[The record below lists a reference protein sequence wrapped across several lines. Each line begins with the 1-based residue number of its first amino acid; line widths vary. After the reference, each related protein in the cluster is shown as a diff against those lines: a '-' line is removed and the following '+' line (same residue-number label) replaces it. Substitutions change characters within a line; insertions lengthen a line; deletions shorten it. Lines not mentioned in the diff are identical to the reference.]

1 LPEMQDVVIVGGG
14 PAGLYAGARLAAAG
28 LETTILEEHRTVG
41 DPVHCTGIL
50 AASAFDE
57 FALSPASILNPL
69 TTARFWSPG
78 QKEVAYSPAR
88 TEAVV
93 VVDRRAFD
101 DDLLRTAEESGACV
115 SRGARA
121 VGVGIDAQSATVTL
135 ADGTAIRAR
144 ACLLASGA
152 NYALH
157 RQVGLGMPKYLL
169 HTAQVEVPTRHTGD
183 VELHF
188 GHAVAPKG
196 FGWIVPVTRGHQTCA
211 RVGVMCDRDAP
222 RFFNAFASRL
232 ADRWGLAHPLPQ
244 PRQKILPLAP
254 IPRTFGRRLLA
265 IGDAAGLVKPTT
277 GGGIYY
283 SLLSASL
290 AAETLTEALACDDL
304 SADRL
309 QRYELEWRKRLSK
322 EFRAQLSLRLVVH
335 RMTDAH
341 IERLFDLARTD
352 GVMPIVRKT
361 ARFNQH
367 RTLILSLLKHPPVR
381 QLLFQKLAI

>member
-1 LPEMQDVVIVGGG
+1 MQDIVIVGGG
-14 PAGLYAGARLAAAG
+14 PAGLHAGARLAAAG
-28 LETTILEEHRTVG
+28 FRTTILEEHRVVG

-50 AASAFDE
+50 AAAAFDE
-57 FALSPASILNPL
+57 FSLSRASILNSL
-69 TTARFWSPG
+69 TTARFWSPAE
-78 QKEVAYSPAR
+78 KEVVYSGTR
-88 TEAVV
+88 KEAV

-101 DDLLRTAEESGACV
+101 EDLLYTAERSGAGV
-115 SRGARA
+115 SRGVRA
-121 VGVGIDAQSATVTL
+121 VSVRIEADSVTVTQ
-135 ADGTAIRAR
+135 ADGNEIRAR
-144 ACLLASGA
+144 GCVLASGA

-169 HTAQVEVPTRHTGD
+169 HTAQLEVPIRHTGD
-183 VELHF
+183 VELYF
-188 GHAVAPKG
+188 GQTVAPKG
-196 FGWIVPVTRGHQTCA
+196 FGWIVPVRRGLETCA
-211 RVGVMCDRDAP
+211 RIGVMCDRDAP
-222 RFFNAFASRL
+222 RYFHRLASRL
-232 ADRWGLAHPLPQ
+232 GDRWGFERPLPS

-254 IPRTFGRRLLA
+254 IPRTYGPRLLA

-290 AAETLTEALACDDL
+290 AAETLTEALMCDDL

-309 QRYELEWRKRLSK
+309 QCYEQEWRKRLSK
-322 EFRAQLSLRLVVH
+322 EFQAQLSLRLVVH

-341 IERLFDLARTD
+341 IEHLFDLARAD
-352 GVMPIVRKT
+352 GIMPIVRKT

-381 QLLFQKLAI
+381 QLLFHRLAF